1 VTSHRFPRSH
11 PVVIVEIRDLFL
23 ESPFEGAKLDKVTIN
38 PPRNDKRR
46 ADPKI
51 SPWPRAYLWVE
62 WIPPEGEECEADCA
76 FEVQ

>member
-1 VTSHRFPRSH
+1 MTRYDH

-23 ESPFEGAKLDKVTIN
+23 ESPFEGAKLEKVTIKL

-51 SPWPRAYLWVE
+51 ISLWPRACLWVE
-62 WIPPEGEECEADCA
+62 WISPEGEECEADCA
-76 FEVQ
+76 FGVQ